1 MTDGFFS
8 RLFLVPKKEGQ
19 MRPVLPLNKLIYH
32 KHFKMEGIHTVRD
45 LLQRDDWMT
54 RINIKD
60 AYFAI
65 PIYPQHQRFLRFQW
79 KGKCFQFTCLPFG
92 LVSAPRVFTKLL
104 RSVVGFLRSRG
115 MRCVVYIDDLL
126 LLHQDKEKL
135 REFSTPSSFALSRS
149 AAPQASGLEEEGLRW
164 AGDNVTRSSQG
175 PCTGGWKT

>member
-1 MTDGFFS
+1 
-8 RLFLVPKKEGQ
+8 
-19 MRPVLPLNKLIYH
+19 MRPVSPLNKLIYH

-45 LLQRDDWMT
+45 LLQRGDWMT

-79 KGKCFQFTCLPFG
+79 KGKCFQFTCLSFG